1 MRCDALRVE
10 DDQNQN
16 LRRAV
21 PEVEAGLQNIMKVL
35 KKNEADQKTMVLDL
49 KQHMQALITPTLSD
63 LANIKNVI
71 FTNTVYRLSLSR
83 PRVLTFRSRSQCRVF
98 HFC

>member
-1 MRCDALRVE
+1 ME

-21 PEVEAGLQNIMKVL
+21 PEVEAGLENIMKVL

-49 KQHMQALITPTLSD
+49 KQHMITPTFSD
-63 LANIKNVI
+63 LANIENVI
-71 FTNTVYRLSLSR
+71 CIDYTARKLRF
-83 PRVLTFRSRSQCRVF
+83 SQVKPLPKKQQ
-98 HFC
+98 